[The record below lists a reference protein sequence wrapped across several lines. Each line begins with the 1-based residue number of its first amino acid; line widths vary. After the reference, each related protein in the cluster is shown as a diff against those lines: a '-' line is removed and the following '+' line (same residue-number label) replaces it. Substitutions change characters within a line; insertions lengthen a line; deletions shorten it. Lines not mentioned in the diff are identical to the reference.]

1 LLAVLL
7 LFTTAATKLP
17 SYWLP
22 ATPAAALL
30 ICFALGRRDRW
41 LALAWASSLALVLLL
56 AVGFWCAP
64 LWVPLIKDPE
74 MPTLASDLLAS
85 GLVWRAAGWF
95 SLAALLGF
103 VVRRGS
109 PVVRLLSVQLS
120 LVCFHLTAVI
130 PIAELADRLRQL
142 PVRQATQTLVDQQRP
157 QEPLAMVGAMKPSVH
172 FYAGQVI
179 LFEGRSNGALVNLA
193 DRLSKEQRRGWRGVP
208 LTSPD
213 ASPTVLLI
221 IDEGTLR
228 QKHWRGLQ
236 PEKLGRFGVY
246 TVWRV
251 ERTRLNDRAA
261 ELMADGV
268 DADWQKPRPERF

>member
-1 LLAVLL
+1 M
-7 LFTTAATKLP
+7 
-17 SYWLP
+17 
-22 ATPAAALL
+22 
-30 ICFALGRRDRW
+30 
-41 LALAWASSLALVLLL
+41 
-56 AVGFWCAP
+56 
-64 LWVPLIKDPE
+64 E
-74 MPTLASDLLAS
+74 
-85 GLVWRAAGWF
+85 
-95 SLAALLGF
+95 
-103 VVRRGS
+103 
-109 PVVRLLSVQLS
+109 LSVLAQLS
-120 LVCFHLTAVI
+120 L
-130 PIAELADRLRQL
+130 LRIRQYSNVL
-142 PVRQATQTLVDQQRP
+142 MVRDSQPNVYDL
-157 QEPLAMVGAMKPSVH
+157 M
-172 FYAGQVI
+172 
-179 LFEGRSNGALVNLA
+179 RSNGALVNLA

-208 LTSPD
+208 LQSPD